1 MKRRKHLKLLLSI
14 FFICIFLIGFFIWGN
29 DTLEVTKISYYN
41 KKLPNSFEGFTIV
54 QISDLHNKEFGKYQ
68 INLLNEVKNLNPDII
83 IITGDFIDSSHT
95 NIEIA
100 MDFAVRAVST
110 CPVYYVSGNHE
121 AWSSDYNQLKTELE
135 CASVTIMDNRKI
147 EISKDNSTIELYGIS
162 DPDFNHGSSS
172 AYEAKNI
179 SASKLE
185 ALSIGSNIQSFKILL
200 SHRPE
205 LLDVYEK
212 FSMDLVFS
220 GHAHGGQ
227 VRLPFVGGLVAPN
240 QGIFPKY
247 TSGSYVLGDT
257 TMIVSRG
264 LGNSIIPLRIFNR
277 PEIIALTLTS
287 EN

>member
-14 FFICIFLIGFFIWGN
+14 FFIFIFLIGFFIWGN
-29 DTLEVTKISYYN
+29 DTLEVTKISYCN

-95 NIEIA
+95 NIESA
-100 MDFAVRAVST
+100 MNFAVRAVFI

-147 EISKDNSTIELYGIS
+147 EIFKDNSSIYLYGIS
-162 DPDFNHGSSS
+162 DPDFNQGSS
-172 AYEAKNI
+172 

-185 ALSIGSNIQSFKILL
+185 TLSIDSNIQSFKILL

-205 LLDVYEK
+205 LLDVYEE